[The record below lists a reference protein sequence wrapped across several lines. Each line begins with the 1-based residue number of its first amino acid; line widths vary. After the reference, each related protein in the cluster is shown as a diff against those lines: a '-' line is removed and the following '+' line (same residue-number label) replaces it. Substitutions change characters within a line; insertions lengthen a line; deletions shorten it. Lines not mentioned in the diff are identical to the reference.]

1 MSAVNTPPVTTLWLD
16 ETEIRR
22 IGSIGTAAFCAEYQ
36 LGNDIQER
44 LRNNGLDQITSL
56 FNLNEEDLKKR
67 GFSIAF
73 IGEIRWALRRM
84 FWEKH
89 PEVRV
94 VTLRETQMNFAGRR
108 GAHGTHGLTQGGV
121 GATGRGPTIH
131 LAQFM
136 GVGGRIGG
144 ESRCDCDQHSLDLSS
159 GGIGGA
165 GGNAGVGGT
174 GGTAA
179 EGDAGGNGGEAGGT
193 GNTVERTETDRG
205 RDPAPVPARREIIPE
220 EEMEKMAV
228 VQEGIVS
235 EGGQGPFISTL
246 YLGLFRTFI
255 AHHNQALHESSTFNA
270 SIPEETL
277 RNIPMTP
284 LEDLQLDPALLKM
297 LKDDGFKT
305 VGGLL
310 ESHPGDLASAAGF
323 DSGYPRI
330 IRAALGEFCA
340 RFSV

>member
-22 IGSIGTAAFCAEYQ
+22 IGSITTAAFCAEYQ

-44 LRNNGLDQITSL
+44 LRDNGLDQITSL

-67 GFSIAF
+67 GFSIAS

-84 FWEKH
+84 FWERH

-144 ESRCDCDQHSLDLSS
+144 
-159 GGIGGA
+159 GIGGA
-165 GGNAGVGGT
+165 GGNAGGTAGVGGT
-174 GGTAA
+174 GVTAA
-179 EGDAGGNGGEAGGT
+179 KGDAGGNGGEADSTDSTAET
-193 GNTVERTETDRG
+193 GRG
-205 RDPAPVPARREIIPE
+205 RDPTPVPARREIIPE

-235 EGGQGPFISTL
+235 EGGRGPSISTL

-284 LEDLQLDPALLKM
+284 LEDLQLDSALLKM

-323 DSGYPRI
+323 ESGYPGI

-340 RFSV
+340 RFRV